1 MVIFKCNNYKSVLK
15 SLLKPLQVILGTFVK
30 YWRGF
35 FFLDKYKNKH
45 FTNLQY
51 FYSRINTILYGIHI
65 MMQFFFNFW
74 LLRLLLEKN
83 CKGGLFSVILT
94 CLFYIMTCD
103 RRIKQNKCLHL
114 IQINTSVYFLLAIV
128 SVSIIFKKSHRQV
141 LDNPALL

>member
-15 SLLKPLQVILGTFVK
+15 SLMKPLQVILGTFVK

-65 MMQFFFNFW
+65 MMQFFLIFGCCVCCWKKIVMGGYFPLFW
-74 LLRLLLEKN
+74 PV
-83 CKGGLFSVILT
+83 FSTSWLAIA
-94 CLFYIMTCD
+94 
-103 RRIKQNKCLHL
+103 RIKQNKCLHL